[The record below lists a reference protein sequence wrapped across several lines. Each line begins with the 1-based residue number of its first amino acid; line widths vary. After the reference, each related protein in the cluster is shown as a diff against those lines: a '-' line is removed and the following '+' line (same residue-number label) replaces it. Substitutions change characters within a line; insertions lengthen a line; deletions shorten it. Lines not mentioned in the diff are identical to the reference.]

1 MNEAASCPN
10 TRGSLFGVS
19 CLVATAIFCL
29 STTLTVRPS
38 LARDRNPAVIVAIN
52 DVYRLN
58 GVNSGRDGG
67 MPRVRTLRDTLEKSH
82 PDLLLLHAGDFLS
95 PSFLGRTFKG
105 AQMIDL
111 MNVMDGNPAHG
122 SHDRRMFVAFGNHE
136 FDDTHCS
143 RDGPLP
149 GLVAAS
155 EFTWLA
161 SNLDFANCELLQPLA
176 EAATI
181 ADTRTM
187 QVGGL
192 KIGIYGL
199 TLSAPNYAE
208 IVSDPQTVSCERVSA
223 LRASGVD
230 VVVAL
235 THLPWQV
242 DLRLLGLDPAGEPLA
257 AGDKVC
263 ADAPDLVVGGHDHR
277 SMALPNAAPRLFKA
291 DSDAQT
297 AWVIELTKIDGAIR
311 IAARLEN
318 LDRLRRPDPL
328 AKRLAD
334 QWQLRHDERFCAL
347 DCLGKTKTELKQCLR
362 MIGDGACL
370 KEELMQSRSLI
381 ETEEIANRSFE
392 TGFGNWVADRVRA
405 VGKADVAFLNSG
417 AIRLNQNIA
426 KGMMVTRRH
435 LEEMFPFK
443 NKLVVRNV
451 TGADLWKAMQ
461 WSVKQR
467 GEGAWAHFS
476 GMAVKLRGAD
486 GKQEVERILIR
497 RTNGDVVDIGP
508 ASDDVFSLASLSFVL
523 ANGDKHGFKLCP
535 ETDDVWA
542 CKDSLEANP
551 SWPDTKLGED
561 LSEFVRI
568 NLRQA
573 GQASGPVFATDG
585 RLCDPRQAPCLI
597 DSWQ

>member
-1 MNEAASCPN
+1 MNEAAPRPATEWPILVVCFLG
-10 TRGSLFGVS
+10 TVIS
-19 CLVATAIFCL
+19 CLSVFWTAG
-29 STTLTVRPS
+29 PS
-38 LARDRNPAVIVAIN
+38 LAQARESALLLAVN

-67 MPRVRTLRDTLEKSH
+67 LPRVRTLRGELEKDH

-95 PSFLGRTFKG
+95 PSFLGRTYRG
-105 AQMIDL
+105 EQMIDL
-111 MNVMDGNPAHG
+111 MNVMDGKAAVG
-122 SHDRRMFVAFGNHE
+122 SHDPRMFVAFGNHE

-149 GLVAAS
+149 GLVDAS

-161 SNLDFANCELLQPLA
+161 SNLDFSKCDPLKPLA
-176 EAATI
+176 GAATI
-181 ADTRTM
+181 ADTRIM
-187 QVGGL
+187 EVGGL
-192 KIGIYGL
+192 KIGLYGI
-199 TLSAPNYAE
+199 TLSSSTYAE
-208 IVSDPQTVSCERVSA
+208 IVSDPQAVSCERVSA
-223 LRASGVD
+223 LRAAGVD

-235 THLPWQV
+235 THLTWQV
-242 DLRLLGLDPAGEPLA
+242 DLRLLGLDPAGQPLA
-257 AGDKVC
+257 GGDRVC
-263 ADAPDLVVGGHDHR
+263 ADAPDLVIGGHDHR
-277 SMALPNAAPRLFKA
+277 SMALPSAEPKLFKA

-297 AWVIELTKIDGAIR
+297 AWVIELTRDQGATR

-318 LDRLRRPDPL
+318 LDEHRRPDAL

-334 QWQLRHDERFCAL
+334 QWQVRHDERFCAL
-347 DCLGKTKTELKQCLR
+347 DCLGKPKAALKQCLQ
-362 MIGDGACL
+362 MVGNGACL
-370 KEELMQSRSLI
+370 REELMRTRALI

-405 VGKADVAFLNSG
+405 VGKADVAFLNAG

-426 KGMMVTRRH
+426 KGTMVTRRH

-451 TGADLWKAMQ
+451 TGADLWKAVQ
-461 WSVKQR
+461 WSVKRR

-486 GKQEVERILIR
+486 GKQQVERILVR
-497 RTNGDVVDIGP
+497 RANGELLEIGP
-508 ASDDVFSLASLSFVL
+508 ASEAVLSIASLSFVL
-523 ANGDKHGFKLCP
+523 ANGDDHGFRLCP
-535 ETDDVWA
+535 ETEDVWA
-542 CKDSLEANP
+542 CKDSLEARPN
-551 SWPDTKLGED
+551 WPDTKLGED

-573 GQASGPVFATDG
+573 GQASGPLFATDG
-585 RLCDPRQAPCLI
+585 RLCDPRQADCLI
-597 DSWQ
+597 ESWQ